1 VIANVEVSL
10 ADRNYLL
17 CDLTGVYFD
26 LTGLSHEDSSLSF
39 SSKANIVYIRLLK
52 WSRMLSRRR
61 LLLLEGPWT

>member
-1 VIANVEVSL
+1 MIANVEVSL

-39 SSKANIVYIRLLK
+39 CSKANIVYIRLLK
-52 WSRMLSRRR
+52 
-61 LLLLEGPWT
+61 